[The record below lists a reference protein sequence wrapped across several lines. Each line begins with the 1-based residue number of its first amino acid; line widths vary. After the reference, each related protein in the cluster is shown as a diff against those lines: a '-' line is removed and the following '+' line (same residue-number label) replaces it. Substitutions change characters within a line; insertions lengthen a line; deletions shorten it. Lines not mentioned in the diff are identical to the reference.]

1 MISPNPIRVILVDD
15 HEIVREGCRRS
26 LQSEGDIEVVAE
38 ADSGEAA
45 CRLYDNY
52 QPDAVIMDLSLP
64 GIGGIEATKR
74 ILNRN
79 PQAKIIVFTMHENPV
94 LVKKAIKVGAKGF
107 LNKATTPLR
116 LADAV
121 RTVVEGEIYLEPG
134 TALSIAKD
142 HMNEVS
148 NPLASLSD
156 RELEIFQLTTNG
168 KSTTEAAE
176 ILHLSPKTVSNHS
189 SRIKKKLG
197 ASTMAELIR
206 IAIDTGIVTTM

>member
-1 MISPNPIRVILVDD
+1 
-15 HEIVREGCRRS
+15 
-26 LQSEGDIEVVAE
+26 
-38 ADSGEAA
+38 
-45 CRLYDNY
+45 
-52 QPDAVIMDLSLP
+52 MDLSLP
-64 GIGGIEATKR
+64 GIGGIEAAKR

-107 LNKATTPLR
+107 LNKATSPIK

-121 RTVVEGEIYLEPG
+121 RTVAAGEIYLEPDI
-134 TALSIAKD
+134 AHSIAVEKLS
-142 HMNEVS
+142 ETG
-148 NPLASLSD
+148 NPIAILTG
-156 RELEIFQLTTNG
+156 RELEIFRLITKG
-168 KSTTEAAE
+168 KSTIEVAE

-206 IAIDTGIVTTM
+206 IAIDSGIITKM